1 MDVNGLVKIHII
13 FLMIFYEDVI
23 ESAKKKQYSSDG
35 GSYKFFARFLK
46 TADLTRIVEH
56 PSNYGRRQKFLVTHI
71 QIQSFFSGG
80 GGGRGDWGRNEFR
93 FYKGDRSIGGEI
105 KKTVVY

>member
-1 MDVNGLVKIHII
+1 
-13 FLMIFYEDVI
+13 MIFYEDVI
-23 ESAKKKQYSSDG
+23 ESAEKKQYSSDG

-71 QIQSFFSGG
+71 QIQSFFFFQGVVVVG
-80 GGGRGDWGRNEFR
+80 E
-93 FYKGDRSIGGEI
+93 IGGEMSFDFT
-105 KKTVVY
+105 KGTGV